1 MVKKYYDMNERKNKN
16 RGFKQ
21 LRVWNEA
28 IEMFVFVDKILKDL
42 PYHLNK
48 PKSNTLDAS
57 HSIQRNIAEGYC
69 RKSSKEYLNFLNIGI
84 ASCGELNSSI
94 ISFSK
99 AGYIENDI
107 FEEFDKRHFQLENG
121 LLKLASSIQNKIKTG
136 DWNDS
141 YA

>member
-1 MVKKYYDMNERKNKN
+1 MNERKNKN

-28 IEMFVFVDKILKDL
+28 IDMFVFVDKILKDL

-48 PKSNTLDAS
+48 PKSNALDTS

-69 RKSSKEYLNFLNIGI
+69 RKSIREYLNFLNIGI

-94 ISFSK
+94 ISF
-99 AGYIENDI
+99 YRTRYLENDI

-121 LLKLASSIQNKIKTG
+121 LLKLAPSIQNKIKTG